1 VRYGRIENNAV
12 VELLDLS
19 NDVSIVGMFH
29 PSLVWVPV
37 SNPAVDQ
44 GWSYNGGTFAPPP
57 SPGDPEPPAS
67 TVSFLDFLGLFTSDE
82 QAAIIASEVVH
93 VKLFVLIAAG
103 AGTINLDDPRV
114 AEGLDLLVA
123 ESLLTV
129 ERRDEVF
136 AGQAP
141 V

>member
-1 VRYGRIENNAV
+1 VRYARIENDTV
-12 VELLDLS
+12 VELLDLP
-19 NDVSIVGMFH
+19 NDMSIVGRFH

-37 SNPAVDQ
+37 TNPAVEQ
-44 GWSYNGGTFAPPP
+44 GWSYNGGAFAPP
-57 SPGDPEPPAS
+57 SPPVDPDPPIRSFA
-67 TVSFLDFLGLFTSDE
+67 FLDFLGFFTSEE

-93 VKLFVLIAAG
+93 VKLFVVMAAG
-103 AGTINLDDPRV
+103 AGVINLDDPRV

-123 ESLLTV
+123 ENLLTA
-129 ERRDEVF
+129 ERRAQVF